1 MGIQDWRP
9 STPRCHPRHNCKD
22 PAANAAFSWE
32 ADTIGKVAGTVIVAA
47 NHHQRMDAAGPFAR
61 DHAHAGFSAIV
72 RQIEARSRQL
82 ATTHGDGALMKIGPA
97 SHLRPVCEI
106 TVCPHVV
113 GKRQVAKARLRL
125 GTGHHRINRDGLIV
139 GEEAHELQG
148 LSDCLAGMMP
158 SEDNVGHY
166 AMAPVLMKGLR
177 GMPFSYSSCTME
189 LKGEPDGSR
198 PRANTFEML

>member
-1 MGIQDWRP
+1 MSHRVWSPASGPRSENGPTGARCDAEQGIAVGIQDWRP
-9 STPRCHPRHNCKD
+9 STQRCHPRHNCKD

-72 RQIEARSRQL
+72 RQIEARARQL

-113 GKRQVAKARLRL
+113 GKPGCESPSPSRNGPPPDQSRWP
-125 GTGHHRINRDGLIV
+125 HRR
-139 GEEAHELQG
+139 
-148 LSDCLAGMMP
+148 
-158 SEDNVGHY
+158 
-166 AMAPVLMKGLR
+166 R
-177 GMPFSYSSCTME
+177 GS
-189 LKGEPDGSR
+189 
-198 PRANTFEML
+198 A